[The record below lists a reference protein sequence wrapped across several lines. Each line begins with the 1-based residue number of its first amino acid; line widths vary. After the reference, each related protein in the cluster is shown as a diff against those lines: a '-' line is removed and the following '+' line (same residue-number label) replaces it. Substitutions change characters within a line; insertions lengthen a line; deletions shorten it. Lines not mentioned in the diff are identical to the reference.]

1 MNLLKQINGYQIY
14 CLIKNYDIMK
24 TDYEIK
30 EDVLSELVWQP
41 NIDETKIGVIVE
53 DGVVT
58 LSGVVDN
65 YTKKIAAEKAA
76 KAVKGV
82 KAVTLD
88 IEVKYGT
95 DYKKTDKEIA
105 KAVINAMA
113 WDTSVPEDNVS
124 VKVEDGWV
132 YLSGELNW
140 FYQKDAAKKAV
151 ENLLGVKG
159 VVNSIHIKQAVEPTQ
174 IKERIT
180 KAFERSA
187 DVNARNI
194 TVSIDGHTVTLLG
207 IVNSMA
213 EKDEAQRTA
222 YFAPGVYEV
231 KNELKVQYQREFA

>member
-1 MNLLKQINGYQIY
+1 
-14 CLIKNYDIMK
+14 MK
-24 TDYEIK
+24 TDAEIK
-30 EDVLSELVWQP
+30 NDVLDELAWQP

-58 LSGVVDN
+58 LNGVVDN
-65 YTKKIAAEKAA
+65 YTKKVAAEKAV

-82 KAVTLD
+82 KAVAID

-105 KAVINAMA
+105 KAVVNALA
-113 WDTSVPEDNVS
+113 WDTSVPEDKIS
-124 VKVEDGWV
+124 IKVEDGWV
-132 YLSGELNW
+132 YLSGELKW

-159 VVNSIHIKQAVEPTQ
+159 VVNSIQIKQVLEPFQ
-174 IKERIT
+174 IKDRIT

-187 DVNARNI
+187 DVNARNV
-194 TVSIDGHTVTLLG
+194 TVAVDGHTVTLRG
-207 IVNSMA
+207 TVNSIA
-213 EKDEAQRTA
+213 EKEEAQRAA

-231 KNELKVQYQREFA
+231 KNELKVQYHPEYA

>member
-1 MNLLKQINGYQIY
+1 
-14 CLIKNYDIMK
+14 MK
-24 TDYEIK
+24 TDAEIK
-30 EDVLSELVWQP
+30 NDVLDELAWQP

-58 LSGVVDN
+58 LNGVVDN
-65 YTKKIAAEKAA
+65 YTKKVAAEKAV

-82 KAVTLD
+82 KAVALD

-105 KAVINAMA
+105 KAVVNALA
-113 WDTSVPEDNVS
+113 WDTSVPEDKVAI
-124 VKVEDGWV
+124 KVEDGWV
-132 YLSGELNW
+132 YLSGELKW

-159 VVNSIHIKQAVEPTQ
+159 VVNSIQIKQALEPFQ
-174 IKERIT
+174 IKDRIT

-187 DVNARNI
+187 DVNARNV
-194 TVSIDGHTVTLLG
+194 TVAVDGHTVTLRG
-207 IVNSMA
+207 TVNSIA
-213 EKDEAQRTA
+213 EKEEAQRAA

-231 KNELKVQYQREFA
+231 KNELKVQYHPEYA

>member
-1 MNLLKQINGYQIY
+1 
-14 CLIKNYDIMK
+14 MK
-24 TDYEIK
+24 TDAEIK
-30 EDVLSELVWQP
+30 NDVLDELAWQP

-65 YTKKIAAEKAA
+65 YTKKVAAEKAV

-82 KAVTLD
+82 KAVALD
-88 IEVKYGT
+88 IDVKYGT

-105 KAVINAMA
+105 KAVVNALA
-113 WDTSVPEDNVS
+113 WDTSVPEDKVAI
-124 VKVEDGWV
+124 KVEDGWV
-132 YLSGELNW
+132 YLSGELKW

-159 VVNSIHIKQAVEPTQ
+159 VVNSIQIKQVLEPFQ
-174 IKERIT
+174 IKDRIT

-187 DVNARNI
+187 DVNARNV
-194 TVSIDGHTVTLLG
+194 TVAVDGHTVTLRG
-207 IVNSMA
+207 TVNSIA
-213 EKDEAQRTA
+213 EKEEAQRAA

-231 KNELKVQYQREFA
+231 KNELKVQYHPEYA

>member
-1 MNLLKQINGYQIY
+1 
-14 CLIKNYDIMK
+14 MK
-24 TDYEIK
+24 TDFELK
-30 EDVLSELVWQP
+30 NDVLDELAWQP

-53 DGVVT
+53 NGIVT

-82 KAVTLD
+82 KAVALD

-95 DYKKTDKEIA
+95 EYKKTDKEIA
-105 KAVINAMA
+105 KEAVNALT
-113 WDTSVPEDNVS
+113 WNTSVPDDKVS
-124 VKVEDGWV
+124 IKVEDGWV

-159 VVNSIHIKQAVEPTQ
+159 VINSIQIKQAVEPTN
-174 IKERIT
+174 IKDRIT

-187 DVNARNI
+187 EVNAKNI
-194 TVSIDGHTVTLLG
+194 TVSVDGHTVTLRG
-207 IVNSMA
+207 NVNSIA
-213 EKDEAQRTA
+213 EKDEAQRAA
-222 YFAPGVYEV
+222 YLAPGVYEV
-231 KNELKVQYQREFA
+231 KNELIVQYSPAYV

>member
-1 MNLLKQINGYQIY
+1 
-14 CLIKNYDIMK
+14 MK

-30 EDVLSELVWQP
+30 EDVLSELAWQP

-58 LSGVVDN
+58 LSGVVDS

-82 KAVTLD
+82 KAVALD

-105 KAVINAMA
+105 KAVINALT
-113 WDTSVPEDNVS
+113 WDTSVPEDKIT

-132 YLSGELNW
+132 YLSGELKW

-159 VVNSIHIKQAVEPTQ
+159 VVNSIKIKQAVEPKL

-187 DVNARNI
+187 EVNAKN
-194 TVSIDGHTVTLLG
+194 VSVVIDGHTVTLRG
-207 IVNSMA
+207 TVNSIA
-213 EKDEAQRTA
+213 EKDEAQRAA
-222 YFAPGVYEV
+222 YLAPGVYEV
-231 KNELKVQYQREFA
+231 KNELKVQYQREYA

>member
-1 MNLLKQINGYQIY
+1 
-14 CLIKNYDIMK
+14 MK
-24 TDYEIK
+24 TDAEIK
-30 EDVLSELVWQP
+30 NDVLDELAWQP

-58 LSGVVDN
+58 LNGVVDN
-65 YTKKIAAEKAA
+65 YTKKVAAEKAV

-82 KAVTLD
+82 KAVALD
-88 IEVKYGT
+88 IDVKYGT

-105 KAVINAMA
+105 KAVVNALA
-113 WDTSVPEDNVS
+113 WDTSVPEDKVAI
-124 VKVEDGWV
+124 KVEDGWV
-132 YLSGELNW
+132 YLSGELKW

-159 VVNSIHIKQAVEPTQ
+159 VVNSIQIKQALEPFQ

-187 DVNARNI
+187 DVNARNV
-194 TVSIDGHTVTLLG
+194 TVAVDGHTVTLRG
-207 IVNSMA
+207 TVNSIA
-213 EKDEAQRTA
+213 EKEEAQRAA

-231 KNELKVQYQREFA
+231 KNELKVQYQREYA